1 MQQLILVLLLSPRM
15 LIDRLQTQ
23 HNITFDES
31 YSFNDT
37 KTRGTTTA
45 AIFNLPH
52 IPYNC
57 QCVFGVSVTY
67 RLEVRTKQSM
77 NRR

>member
-1 MQQLILVLLLSPRM
+1 MQQLVLLLLLSLRV

-23 HNITFDES
+23 HNNTFDKS

-37 KTRGTTTA
+37 ETRGTTTA

-57 QCVFGVSVTY
+57 QCVFGLSVTG
-67 RLEVRTKQSM
+67 
-77 NRR
+77 